1 MSKNNYKYEI
11 IEILNTITVDNYKE
25 ILKKLSNIVYKINDS
40 QKINLDILLDN
51 QFQFSE
57 IIIEKAIMEKGYAK
71 LYAKICY
78 DLYLIYGK
86 LINKFRNNKLKDSE
100 NLQSLLISECKQKF
114 NDYQYNK
121 NNINE
126 NEYDYLIKKKFLG
139 NINFICELI
148 DVKLFSQKIGFEFL
162 DILFKN
168 YKNNSGTDSFD
179 IKNKNLNLEG
189 AITLLNKFGKIVFEE
204 KIEKFLQD
212 LDYYMKECTI
222 PILND
227 MNDKNIPGYLK
238 YKIIN
243 LKEKQKNNWK
253 ESMFEKSI
261 LAKGKNN
268 EL

>member
-148 DVKLFSQKIGFEFL
+148 DVKLF
-162 DILFKN
+162 
-168 YKNNSGTDSFD
+168 
-179 IKNKNLNLEG
+179 
-189 AITLLNKFGKIVFEE
+189 
-204 KIEKFLQD
+204 
-212 LDYYMKECTI
+212 
-222 PILND
+222 
-227 MNDKNIPGYLK
+227 
-238 YKIIN
+238 
-243 LKEKQKNNWK
+243 
-253 ESMFEKSI
+253 
-261 LAKGKNN
+261 
-268 EL
+268 